1 MRLLPEASKGK
12 LFGACAS
19 FLIAMLLSHAIAGPQ
34 LNLYLDEGIYLHG
47 AQRILEGQNLYKDWL
62 GFTGPG
68 TDWIFAAVFGL
79 FGNSL
84 FVAHVVLD
92 LEIGSIAAAVY
103 WLIEAG
109 AGWLPALATSSS
121 FVALLTVFPFRMFV
135 NHRWHSLCLALLSMV
150 LLAKG
155 PKPKHLICS
164 GLLMG
169 CAVVVTPP
177 TVFISLATAAYL
189 LVSANRKSVYL
200 FGLGFAAA
208 VISAAGFLLAQH
220 SFSPMLQSFQWA
232 TAHYQRAN
240 SVPYGFE
247 PEYMSSQSGGSGSL
261 SERLLLAI
269 PAVLPFLALL
279 LFLLS
284 AWRRASVTPRV
295 KWLLATGVGAVL
307 SCYPRWS
314 ADQLLFTAPLFI
326 SALFLMGSALLPS
339 QRVRAVALCQLG
351 ICSVV
356 IFFTVAARR
365 PAVPVSTQLG
375 EVLCRPQ
382 DQRSIEFATAAVQPG
397 ESLFVFPYQPIWYS
411 LTGGRNP
418 TYYDFLQP
426 GMMTAEDESRALRE
440 LNANPPQ
447 WVIWHN
453 LPAKAILA
461 IWPNSNPSTL
471 KFPRIE
477 AFIRKNYRQV
487 RLPDPNAHYS
497 IAIFGRL
504 HPE

>member
-1 MRLLPEASKGK
+1 MRKGRARSAGKRRSPLSESSAKRRTTTQPLTQLNRRK

-19 FLIAMLLSHAIAGPQ
+19 FLIATLLAHAIAGPQ
-34 LNLYLDEGIYLHG
+34 LSLYLDEGIYLHG

-68 TDWIFAAVFGL
+68 TDWIFAAVFEL

-92 LEIGSIAAAVY
+92 LEIGLIAAAIY
-103 WLIEAG
+103 WLVEAG

-121 FVALLTVFPFRMFV
+121 FVALLTVFSFRLFV
-135 NHRWHSLCLALLSMV
+135 NHRWDSLCLTLLSMV
-150 LLAKG
+150 LLAKA

-169 CAVVVTPP
+169 CAVIVTPP
-177 TVFISLATAAYL
+177 TAFISLATATYL

-208 VISAAGFLLAQH
+208 VISASGFLLAQH

-247 PEYMSSQSGGSGSL
+247 PEYMSSQSGGSESF
-261 SERLLLAI
+261 SQKLLLAI

-279 LFLLS
+279 LFLS
-284 AWRRASVTPRV
+284 STWRRESVTPRV
-295 KWLLATGVGAVL
+295 KWLLAAGIGAVL

-314 ADQLLFTAPLFI
+314 TDQLLFTAPFFLG
-326 SALFLMGSALLPS
+326 ALFLLGSALLSS
-339 QRVRAVALCQLG
+339 QRVRAVAVCQLA
-351 ICSVV
+351 ICAAV
-356 IFFTVAARR
+356 IFFTVTARR
-365 PAVPVSTQLG
+365 PTVPVSTQLG

-382 DQRSIEFATAAVQPG
+382 DQRSVEFATAAVQPG

-411 LTGGRNP
+411 LTRARNP

-426 GMMTAEDESRALRE
+426 GMMTAEDESR
-440 LNANPPQ
+440 
-447 WVIWHN
+447 
-453 LPAKAILA
+453 
-461 IWPNSNPSTL
+461 PSG
-471 KFPRIE
+471 
-477 AFIRKNYRQV
+477 
-487 RLPDPNAHYS
+487 S
-497 IAIFGRL
+497 
-504 HPE
+504 